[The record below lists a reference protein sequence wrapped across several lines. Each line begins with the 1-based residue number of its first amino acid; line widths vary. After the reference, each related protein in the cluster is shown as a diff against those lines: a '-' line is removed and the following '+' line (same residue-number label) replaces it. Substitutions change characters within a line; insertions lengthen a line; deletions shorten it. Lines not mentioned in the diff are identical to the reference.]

1 MEYGCK
7 QKVVVI
13 TGGTSGIG
21 LAAARTFWRD
31 GANVFLVGRNR
42 TRGMQAL
49 AEIIG
54 CKDPESLV
62 FPGRPEAMHTFSAA
76 DGLKKEGCAS
86 WKSTVPGTA
95 KDLARLR
102 YICADVTKPADC
114 RMAAAIA
121 GYYGS
126 DRIDILVNS
135 AGIYQEKRIE
145 QVTVAEYN
153 RIMDVNVKGTLFMI
167 QACRPYMLPQGE
179 TETGAAQ
186 KAGNGSATDAT
197 DSTTQ
202 ATDSTTQATDST
214 TQATDSTT
222 QNREAPNTTD
232 ESNSRSR
239 TAQDRC
245 IINIASD
252 AGIGGNYGCPV
263 YCASKGAVVSL
274 TKALALDLAPDIRV
288 NCICPGDVDTPLLT
302 AQLAAAD
309 GSYTKA
315 EMGESYPLGR
325 IATAEEVAHVIG
337 SVASPAN
344 SFMTGAVIPVDGG
357 LTAMG

>member
-7 QKVVVI
+7 NKVVLI

-31 GANVFLVGRNR
+31 GANVCIVGRNSV
-42 TRGMQAL
+42 RGMKAL
-49 AEIIG
+49 AEIAG
-54 CKDPESLV
+54 CKDPEAAV
-62 FPGRPEAMHTFSAA
+62 FPGMPENINTFSAA
-76 DGLKKEGCAS
+76 EGLGTAGSSVLENMI
-86 WKSTVPGTA
+86 PGTA
-95 KDLARLR
+95 EDLTRLR
-102 YICADVTKPADC
+102 YIRADVTKPADC
-114 RMAAAIA
+114 RMAATIA
-121 GYYGS
+121 AYYGE

-145 QVTVAEYN
+145 NISVAEYN

-167 QACRPYMLPQGE
+167 QACQPYMLPHG
-179 TETGAAQ
+179 
-186 KAGNGSATDAT
+186 
-197 DSTTQ
+197 
-202 ATDSTTQATDST
+202 
-214 TQATDSTT
+214 
-222 QNREAPNTTD
+222 
-232 ESNSRSR
+232 
-239 TAQDRC
+239 DRC

-288 NCICPGDVDTPLLT
+288 NCICPGDVDTPLLKE
-302 AQLAAAD
+302 QLEAAN
-309 GSYTKA
+309 GGYTKV

-325 IATAEEVAHVIG
+325 IASAEEVAHVIC

-344 SFMTGAVIPVDGG
+344 SFMTGAIIPVDGG

>member
-7 QKVVVI
+7 HKVVVI

-21 LAAARTFWRD
+21 LAAARTFWQD

-76 DGLKKEGCAS
+76 DGMKKEGCAS

-102 YICADVTKPADC
+102 YICGDVTKPADC
-114 RMAAAIA
+114 RMA
-121 GYYGS
+121 
-126 DRIDILVNS
+126 RIDILVNS

-167 QACRPYMLPQGE
+167 QACRPYMLSRGE
-179 TETGAAQ
+179 TETEATQ
-186 KAGNGSATDAT
+186 KAGNGSAADETGNT
-197 DSTTQ
+197 HT
-202 ATDSTTQATDST
+202 
-214 TQATDSTT
+214 TDSTT
-222 QNREAPNTTD
+222 QNREAPDTTN
-232 ESNSRSR
+232 ESSSRSR

-325 IATAEEVAHVIG
+325 IATAEEVAHMIC

>member
-7 QKVVVI
+7 QKVVLI

-21 LAAARTFWRD
+21 LATARTFWQD
-31 GANVFLVGRNR
+31 GANVFLVGRDR

-76 DGLKKEGCAS
+76 DGMKKEGCAA

-102 YICADVTKPADC
+102 YICGDVTKPADC

-167 QACRPYMLPQGE
+167 QACRPYMLSRGE
-179 TETGAAQ
+179 TETGAV
-186 KAGNGSATDAT
+186 KKTGNGSAADKQTAH
-197 DSTTQ
+197 TQ
-202 ATDSTTQATDST
+202 Q
-214 TQATDSTT
+214 
-222 QNREAPNTTD
+222 
-232 ESNSRSR
+232 
-239 TAQDRC
+239 TAQRR
-245 IINIASD
+245 S
-252 AGIGGNYGCPV
+252 
-263 YCASKGAVVSL
+263 
-274 TKALALDLAPDIRV
+274 
-288 NCICPGDVDTPLLT
+288 
-302 AQLAAAD
+302 
-309 GSYTKA
+309 
-315 EMGESYPLGR
+315 
-325 IATAEEVAHVIG
+325 
-337 SVASPAN
+337 
-344 SFMTGAVIPVDGG
+344 
-357 LTAMG
+357 

>member
-1 MEYGCK
+1 
-7 QKVVVI
+7 
-13 TGGTSGIG
+13 
-21 LAAARTFWRD
+21 
-31 GANVFLVGRNR
+31 
-42 TRGMQAL
+42 
-49 AEIIG
+49 
-54 CKDPESLV
+54 
-62 FPGRPEAMHTFSAA
+62 
-76 DGLKKEGCAS
+76 
-86 WKSTVPGTA
+86 
-95 KDLARLR
+95 
-102 YICADVTKPADC
+102 
-114 RMAAAIA
+114 MAAAIA

-167 QACRPYMLPQGE
+167 QACRPYMLSRGE

-186 KAGNGSATDAT
+186 KTENGSAADAT
-197 DSTTQ
+197 DSTH
-202 ATDSTTQATDST
+202 TTGNAAQKLT
-214 TQATDSTT
+214 
-222 QNREAPNTTD
+222 APNTTD

-325 IATAEEVAHVIG
+325 IASAEEVAHVIC

>member
-1 MEYGCK
+1 MCSLPAE
-7 QKVVVI
+7 
-13 TGGTSGIG
+13 
-21 LAAARTFWRD
+21 
-31 GANVFLVGRNR
+31 NVFLVGRDR

-76 DGLKKEGCAS
+76 DGMKKEGCAA

-153 RIMDVNVKGTLFMI
+153 RIMDV
-167 QACRPYMLPQGE
+167 P
-179 TETGAAQ
+179 
-186 KAGNGSATDAT
+186 
-197 DSTTQ
+197 
-202 ATDSTTQATDST
+202 
-214 TQATDSTT
+214 
-222 QNREAPNTTD
+222 
-232 ESNSRSR
+232 
-239 TAQDRC
+239 
-245 IINIASD
+245 
-252 AGIGGNYGCPV
+252 
-263 YCASKGAVVSL
+263 SL
-274 TKALALDLAPDIRV
+274 
-288 NCICPGDVDTPLLT
+288 
-302 AQLAAAD
+302 
-309 GSYTKA
+309 
-315 EMGESYPLGR
+315 
-325 IATAEEVAHVIG
+325 
-337 SVASPAN
+337 
-344 SFMTGAVIPVDGG
+344 
-357 LTAMG
+357 